1 MTFSVQ
7 NLSPANLGRRFWI
20 GLIATLVIIV
30 VVIAAY
36 MAYERVTYKT
46 YTAYFTEVNGLYAGD
61 PVKVIGVDVGSIASV
76 TPRSDDVKVEFHV
89 DRDVRVPANATAVIV
104 AQSLVSGRF
113 IQLNP
118 VYDTGAE
125 MAAGSSIPMNRT
137 AVPVE
142 WDQIKAQLTKLS
154 EAVGPDGADPG
165 SVARL
170 VDTADKNLDGNGA
183 AIGNSVRE
191 LSALTKT
198 LADNRG
204 DLFATIRNLQTLT
217 DALSQSHDE
226 IVQFNG
232 RIASVSQVLADNTRN
247 LDGALTNLDS
257 ALGDLKTFIDT
268 NGRRLT
274 ESVARLADT
283 TDILARKDEQIRGLL
298 HSAPTQLS
306 NFYNIYNPMTASL
319 SGIFGLGQF
328 SNLVNLL
335 CGTIAGNDRPGS
347 TPEDAA
353 KCVDVLGPLISTIS
367 VNYPPFLSNPV
378 TGRNAFPGQVTYQNA
393 STEARAKQGIIDQD
407 AQTRKAFGGNVG
419 LAGLLVPF
427 GGQG

>member
-1 MTFSVQ
+1 MSFSVQ

-20 GLIATLVIIV
+20 GLIATLVIIA
-30 VVIAAY
+30 VVIAGY
-36 MAYERVTYKT
+36 MAYQRVTYKT
-46 YTAYFTEVNGLYAGD
+46 YTAYFTEVNGLYPGD
-61 PVKVIGVDVGSIASV
+61 PVKVIGVDVGSVASI

-89 DRDVRVPANATAVIV
+89 DRDVRVPANASAVIV

-118 VYDTGAE
+118 VYDTGPTMKAG
-125 MAAGSSIPMNRT
+125 AAIPMDRT

-142 WDQIKAQLTKLS
+142 WDQIKAQLAKLS

-170 VDTADKNLDGNGA
+170 VDTADKNLDGNGK
-183 AIGNSVRE
+183 AIGASIQE

-198 LADNRG
+198 LSDNRG
-204 DLFATIRNLQTLT
+204 DLFSTIRNLQSLT
-217 DALSQSHDE
+217 DALAQSHEE

-247 LDGALTNLDS
+247 LDGALTNLDG
-257 ALGDLKTFIDT
+257 ALGDLKTFIDS

-328 SNLVNLL
+328 GNLVNLL

-347 TPEDAA
+347 TPADAE

-367 VNYPPFLSNPV
+367 VNYPPALVNPV
-378 TGRNAFPGQVTYQNA
+378 TGRNALPGQVTYQNA
-393 STEARAKQGIIDQD
+393 SVEARAKQGIIDQD
-407 AQTRKAFGGNVG
+407 AKTRRAYGGNVG